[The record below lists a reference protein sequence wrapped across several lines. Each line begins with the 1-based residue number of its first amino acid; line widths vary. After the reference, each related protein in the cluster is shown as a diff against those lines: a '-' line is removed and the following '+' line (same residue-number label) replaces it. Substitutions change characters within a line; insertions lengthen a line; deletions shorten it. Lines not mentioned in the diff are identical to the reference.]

1 MDYQAAALYSV
12 AGLKTLLAQGEGPSE
27 EPLRRRSQ
35 SAELANYI
43 AAREAE
49 VNLKDLIKCF

>member
-12 AGLKTLLAQGEGPSE
+12 AGLKTLLAQGEGPSG

-49 VNLKDLIKCF
+49 VNLQI